1 MIKDLTII
9 ILTFNEEKRIRRVLD
24 SVKEITD
31 TIFVVDSYSQDK
43 TLEIL
48 TEKVKHTLHPYEN
61 YSKQRNWSQKNE
73 PFNNEWVMHLDAD
86 EPITP
91 ELASWLKNDFQ
102 ELKYTYDG
110 LFSRRVY
117 WGDG

>member
-48 TEKVKHTLHPYEN
+48 TEKKVKHFF
-61 YSKQRNWSQKNE
+61 
-73 PFNNEWVMHLDAD
+73 PFTA
-86 EPITP
+86 TG
-91 ELASWLKNDFQ
+91 
-102 ELKYTYDG
+102 T
-110 LFSRRVY
+110 
-117 WGDG
+117 